1 MILMKTNN
9 FFYSVKTSPIGQ
21 YIVKKLDERKLEE
34 DAIKAVNSFNFKV
47 FALINMIKNE
57 ISKET
62 FDDLMYYTN
71 MFSIQLEKNLNI
83 NTIDEYN
90 QFTTILDIYKEYLIN
105 IFINNNIDEF
115 YATIYNM
122 FGELSREG
130 LMYKYSIFEKC
141 DYNILQYETY

>member
-1 MILMKTNN
+1 MEINKILYN
-9 FFYSVKTSPIGQ
+9 FKTSNIGQ
-21 YIVKKLDERKLEE
+21 YIVKKIDERKLEQ
-34 DAIKAVNSFNFKV
+34 DVINVVYSFNFRV
-47 FALINMIKNE
+47 FALINMIRDE
-57 ISKET
+57 IPKET
-62 FDDLMYYTN
+62 FDNLMYYTN
-71 MFSIQLEKNLNI
+71 MFSIQLEKNLNV

-90 QFTTILDIYKEYLIN
+90 QFNTIIDIYKEYLID

-141 DYNILQYETY
+141 DYNIL

>member
-1 MILMKTNN
+1 MILMKTND

-34 DAIKAVNSFNFKV
+34 DSIRVVNSFNFKV
-47 FALINMIKNE
+47 FALIHMIKNE

-90 QFTTILDIYKEYLIN
+90 QLNTILDIYKEYLIN

-122 FGELSREG
+122 FGELSREE
-130 LMYKYSIFEKC
+130 LMYKYSIFEEC
-141 DYNILQYETY
+141 DYSIL

>member
-1 MILMKTNN
+1 MEINKILYN
-9 FFYSVKTSPIGQ
+9 FKTSNIGQ
-21 YIVKKLDERKLEE
+21 YIVKKIDERRLEE
-34 DAIKAVNSFNFKV
+34 DVINVVYSFNFRV
-47 FALINMIKNE
+47 FALINMIRDE
-57 ISKET
+57 IPKET
-62 FDDLMYYTN
+62 FDNLMYYTN

-90 QFTTILDIYKEYLIN
+90 QFNTILDIYKEYLID

-141 DYNILQYETY
+141 DYNIL

>member
-1 MILMKTNN
+1 MILMKTND

-34 DAIKAVNSFNFKV
+34 DSIKAVNSFNFKV

-90 QFTTILDIYKEYLIN
+90 QFNTILDIYKEYLIN

-130 LMYKYSIFEKC
+130 LMYKYSIFEQC
-141 DYNILQYETY
+141 DYNIL

>member
-1 MILMKTNN
+1 MKTNN

-90 QFTTILDIYKEYLIN
+90 QFNTILDIYKE
-105 IFINNNIDEF
+105 
-115 YATIYNM
+115 
-122 FGELSREG
+122 
-130 LMYKYSIFEKC
+130 
-141 DYNILQYETY
+141 

>member
-1 MILMKTNN
+1 MKTND
-9 FFYSVKTSPIGQ
+9 FFYSIKTSPIGQ

-34 DAIKAVNSFNFKV
+34 DSIKAVNSFNFKV

-90 QFTTILDIYKEYLIN
+90 QFNTILDIYKEYLIN

-130 LMYKYSIFEKC
+130 LMYKYSIFEQC
-141 DYNILQYETY
+141 DYNIL

>member
-34 DAIKAVNSFNFKV
+34 DAIRAVNSFNFKV

-90 QFTTILDIYKEYLIN
+90 QFNTILDIYKEYLIN

-130 LMYKYSIFEKC
+130 LMYKYSIFEQC
-141 DYNILQYETY
+141 DYNIL

>member
-1 MILMKTNN
+1 MILMKTDN
-9 FFYSVKTSPIGQ
+9 FFYSVKTSSIGQ

-34 DAIKAVNSFNFKV
+34 DSIKAVNSFNFKV

-90 QFTTILDIYKEYLIN
+90 QFNTILDIYKEYLIN

-130 LMYKYSIFEKC
+130 LMYKYSIFEQC
-141 DYNILQYETY
+141 DYNIL

>member
-34 DAIKAVNSFNFKV
+34 DAIKSVNSFNFKV

-90 QFTTILDIYKEYLIN
+90 QFNTILDIYKEYLIN

-130 LMYKYSIFEKC
+130 LMYKYSIFEQC
-141 DYNILQYETY
+141 DYNIL

>member
-1 MILMKTNN
+1 MILMKTND
-9 FFYSVKTSPIGQ
+9 FFYSVKTSSIGQ

-34 DAIKAVNSFNFKV
+34 DAIRAVNSFNFKI

-130 LMYKYSIFEKC
+130 LMYKYSIFEQC
-141 DYNILQYETY
+141 DYNIL

>member
-1 MILMKTNN
+1 MILMKTND
-9 FFYSVKTSPIGQ
+9 FFYSIKTSPIGQ

-34 DAIKAVNSFNFKV
+34 DSIKAVNSFNFKV

-90 QFTTILDIYKEYLIN
+90 QFNTILDIYKEYLIN

-130 LMYKYSIFEKC
+130 LMYKYSIFEQC
-141 DYNILQYETY
+141 DYNIL